1 MLSLKDLIIF
11 ILIFIFIYLIFEYFF
26 SLSPKII
33 EAGFQ
38 LDESLSTISFK
49 DIPSMFDINLSQV
62 NDLSIIQN
70 QIKQLTKIQAA
81 NSQVLKSLK
90 RQFSDETHKKS

>member
-38 LDESLSTISFK
+38 FDESIMSFK
-49 DIPSMFDINLSQV
+49 DIPSMFDINLTQV
-62 NDLSIIQN
+62 NDLSIIQG
-70 QIKQLTKIQAA
+70 QIKELTKKQDSNTEI
-81 NSQVLKSLK
+81 LKNLK
-90 RQFSDETHKKS
+90 RQFSDVSNPKS

>member
-38 LDESLSTISFK
+38 LDESISTMSFK
-49 DIPSMFDINLSQV
+49 DIPSMFDINLTQV
-62 NDLSIIQN
+62 NDLSIIQG
-70 QIKQLTKIQAA
+70 QIKQLTKKQDS
-81 NSQVLKSLK
+81 NSNILKNLK
-90 RQFSDETHKKS
+90 RQFSDVSDKKS